1 VDYNLSDAKARLSDL
16 VDRAEAGE
24 EVTILRRGR
33 PVAKI
38 VPLERPR
45 EPLDI
50 EALRALTASQ
60 KMYVDPDGLSFVERM
75 RLDDRY

>member
-1 VDYNLSDAKARLSDL
+1 MDYNLSDAKAQLSDL
-16 VDRAEAGE
+16 VARAEAGE

-45 EPLDI
+45 KPLDI
-50 EALRALTASQ
+50 EALKAFTASQ
-60 KMYVDPDGLSFVERM
+60 QESEISAVEILREM
-75 RLDDRY
+75 RDSRY